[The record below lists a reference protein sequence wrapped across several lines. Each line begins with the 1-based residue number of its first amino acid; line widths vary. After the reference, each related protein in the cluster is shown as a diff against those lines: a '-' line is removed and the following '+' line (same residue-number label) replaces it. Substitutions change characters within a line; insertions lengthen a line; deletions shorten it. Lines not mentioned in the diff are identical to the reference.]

1 MDRNLALEAV
11 WVTESA
17 AIAAGRW
24 RGRGDKNAADDA
36 ATKAMREAIGAMPIR
51 GTVRIGEGEMDEAP
65 MLFIGEQVGA
75 WGENDPLADIAVD
88 PLEGTKLC
96 ASNGPGAI
104 TVIAFAD
111 DGGFLNAPDM
121 YMNKIAVGP
130 EAKGAIDICRRP
142 SWNLSAVAEAKR
154 VNVGDLTAIILDRDR
169 HKPLVAE
176 VRAAGA
182 CVQLITDGDLMAALA
197 TADPDTAVD
206 ILFGWGGAPEGVLAA
221 AALRCVGGDMQ
232 GVLIAENGE
241 QASRAV
247 EMTKRPISHVYGL
260 NDLASGH
267 VMFAATGVTDGQV
280 LRGVRYLKDGSAWTE
295 SLVMRSKSGSYRKIK
310 AFHPS
315 KS

>member
-11 WVTESA
+11 WVTELA

-24 RGRGDKNAADDA
+24 RGRGDKNAADGA
-36 ATKAMREAIGAMPIR
+36 ATTAMRDAFPRVPIR

-65 MLFIGEQVGA
+65 MLYIGEKVGA

-88 PLEGTKLC
+88 PLEGTKLT
-96 ASNGPGAI
+96 ATNGPGAI
-104 TVIAFAD
+104 TVIAFAE

-130 EAKGAIDICRRP
+130 EAKGAIDIRRQP
-142 SWNLSAVAEAKR
+142 SWNLAAVAEAKG
-154 VNVGDLTAIILDRDR
+154 VSVGDLTAIILDRDR
-169 HKPLVAE
+169 HKPLIDE

-232 GVLIAENGE
+232 GVLIPENDE
-241 QASRAV
+241 QDKRAR
-247 EMTKRPISHVYGL
+247 EMTKHRAGHVFGL
-260 NDLASGH
+260 EQLAGGN
-267 VMFAATGVTDGQV
+267 VMFAATGVTDGPV
-280 LRGVRYLKDGSAWTE
+280 LRGVRYMPDGSAHTE
-295 SLVMRSKSGSYRKIK
+295 SIVMRSVSGTIRRISAHHRAKR
-310 AFHPS
+310 
-315 KS
+315 